1 MIELEIKWQLGN
13 THTKKRMEKI
23 EPLAQQE
30 EKKRSQLQVVIEQS
44 SRVYFSIIDWPK
56 MKC

>member
-13 THTKKRMEKI
+13 TQTRKLMENI

-30 EKKRSQLQVVIEQS
+30 EKKRSQLQVVIKQS
-44 SRVYFSIIDWPK
+44 SRVHFSINDWPK

>member
-1 MIELEIKWQLGN
+1 
-13 THTKKRMEKI
+13 MENI

-30 EKKRSQLQVVIEQS
+30 EKKRSQIQVVIEQS
-44 SRVYFSIIDWPK
+44 ARVHFSITDWPK